1 MENYYEVSNGEYL
14 ITTNPS
20 LLSVDIIHHYLSEE
34 SLGKAHTKGGGGE
47 INYQLVVLWFI
58 STE

>member
-20 LLSVDIIHHYLSEE
+20 LLSVDIIHCFKYITPGMVNIKVALCIRIQT
-34 SLGKAHTKGGGGE
+34 GCGC
-47 INYQLVVLWFI
+47 F
-58 STE
+58 